1 MGAGSMEQH
10 MAKGIIQAKKNVS
23 NVQLVFKLMRQVA
36 DGIQLAKLTIRQL
49 SSAID
54 INGTGYLT
62 RAEFGHVV
70 HNLAESMSLEHTRT
84 LTSFFDDRGTGR
96 ISTMEFLRVCCE
108 ILNQNT
114 GGGVFAFLQVQPVIQ
129 KIINQLSGDC
139 DRFFDQVADRNQ
151 EYLEREARQEAQQR

>member
-1 MGAGSMEQH
+1 

-70 HNLAESMSLEHTRT
+70 HNLAESMSLENTRT

-108 ILNQNT
+108 ILN
-114 GGGVFAFLQVQPVIQ
+114 
-129 KIINQLSGDC
+129 
-139 DRFFDQVADRNQ
+139 
-151 EYLEREARQEAQQR
+151 